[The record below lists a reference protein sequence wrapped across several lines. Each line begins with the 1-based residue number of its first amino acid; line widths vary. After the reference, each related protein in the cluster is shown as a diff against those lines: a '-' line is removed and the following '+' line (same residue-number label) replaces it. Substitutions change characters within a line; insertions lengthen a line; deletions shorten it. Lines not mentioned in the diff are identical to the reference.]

1 VSGPR
6 LRRFFVAEAGG

>member
-6 LRRFFVAEAGG
+6 LRRFFAAEAGG